1 MLLQQKRS
9 TAHTA
14 RARRGTAG
22 SGMSCDWGTSA
33 CASSSPLAT
42 AAAPALW
49 RYNRTIC
56 TGLGD
61 RLGALLTVAALAHVA
76 RVEVEMEWCDD
87 PSAVYPQMRAHM
99 PNWFGYNYPLDHFLQ
114 SFEIPPDVRLV
125 ARYSSAALPEI
136 SYTGNEL
143 PAEDA
148 HDQLYTLAHRT
159 TRLGQRPLPPQD
171 FVRAY
176 HVVGDRLRPKL
187 LGPTRGHVVLHMRGI
202 DANLAGTFRDFKR
215 DWDPSL
221 FCTHRVVSSALKR
234 GLKVVAIGLDL
245 AWARGELQGFGDRV
259 TFAEGTAF
267 EDMALMLSAA
277 GIIQHAPR
285 GYSSYSSVPSMAK
298 GIPLIS
304 TYKGP
309 LHRLEQLQQSG
320 ELPSEFYTCSER
332 KAFLARVAA
341 HL

>member
-1 MLLQQKRS
+1 
-9 TAHTA
+9 
-14 RARRGTAG
+14 
-22 SGMSCDWGTSA
+22 MSCYWGTSA
-33 CASSSPLAT
+33 CSAPLAT
-42 AAAPALW
+42 AAAAAAPALW

-61 RLGALLTVAALAHVA
+61 RLGALLTVAALAHAA

-87 PSAVYPQMRAHM
+87 PSAVYPQMRSVTAA
-99 PNWFGYNYPLDHFLQ
+99 WAGYNYPLDHFLQ
-114 SFEIPPDVRLV
+114 AFEIPPNIHLV
-125 ARYSSAALPEI
+125 PHHSSAALPEI
-136 SYTGNEL
+136 SYAGNEL
-143 PAEDA
+143 PAEEA
-148 HDQLYTLAHRT
+148 LDQVYTLAHRT
-159 TRLGQRPLPPQD
+159 TRLGQRPLLPQD

-176 HVVGDRLRPKL
+176 HVVGAQLKPKAPRA
-187 LGPTRGHVVLHMRGI
+187 GGHVVLHMRGF
-202 DANLAGTFRDFKR
+202 DDNVLGQW

-221 FCTHRVVSSALKR
+221 FCTHRVVSSALKL
-234 GLKVVAIGLDL
+234 GLKVVAIGLNL

-259 TFAEGTAF
+259 TFTEGTAF

-304 TYKGP
+304 TYNGP
-309 LHRLEQLQQSG
+309 LHRLQQLQQSG

-341 HL
+341 